1 MSANDLES
9 RFHAEWLGLVQ
20 PVEGLVVSVPVLSD
34 AQCMRRQPLSQQHRF
49 AELAPAG
56 RITDLSAFLAAI
68 LDWTPDLFDASLAL
82 PEDLSLYVPEG
93 HQTLR
98 PTVALKHL
106 SAPETPSAPTDDST
120 PASRAGSAYV
130 ALLWDLPPGLP
141 FDRAETVTGPW
152 EYPPA
157 AKFDRLLRACRVPIG
172 VLTNGEQIRLVYA
185 PHGESSG
192 HITFR
197 VDDMAS
203 VAGRSIFDAFV
214 MLLGA
219 ERFFGVAPE
228 HQLPALL
235 RDSRTRQANVTNELA
250 DQMLD
255 AIHLLLAG
263 FVAASERDGTSALN
277 DALAQGEDHV
287 YKGLLTVLLRLV
299 FVLYAE
305 DRALLPIE
313 HTAYAESLSVLGLFE
328 QLQRDHGEWPD
339 SMARRFGAWPR
350 LVALFRAVFLGVE
363 HGDLAMPARRGE
375 LFDPHRFAFLEG
387 WGPAGAAPLFDTESQ
402 GRVRV
407 PTVDDETVFRVL
419 ERLLVFQSQRLS
431 YRALDVEQIGA
442 VYEALM
448 GYHVVRLTG
457 PSLCVKPAKVWI
469 AAADVLAQPPAQR
482 GAWVTE
488 TAALAKSAV
497 AKLLDGLRAAK
508 TEAEVLTALDP
519 LRVKGSATGRAGQ
532 LVIQPGAERRRT
544 SSHYTPPSLTAPIVR
559 RTLEPLLAAMGA
571 APSSE
576 RLLDLKVCDPAM
588 GSGAFLVEACRFLG
602 DQVVAAWTREGKFAT
617 SPPGPLSMNGEGE
630 GEGEAEGDGE
640 GGTQPPGVGRN
651 LLVAGVTGGAPY
663 VDPLKLERARA
674 FRRAPTPASKLAWQ
688 FLRGRK
694 TLGLKFRREQVIDG
708 FIADFYCPSLGLV
721 VEIDGGVH
729 DDPDQAEYDL
739 VRSECFAALGI
750 KVARLRNEE
759 VSAPSLEHLLSPFL
773 THTNPTTPPPPSPTP
788 TTPSPFM
795 ERGTGGEVDPVLL
808 ARRLVAQRCLYGVDK
823 NPLAVSLARLSLWLV
838 TLAKDEPFTFV
849 DHALRHG
856 DTLVGLDLEQIRAF
870 HWKPSAQLEF
880 ARELIDTALMEALD
894 ARQRILSL
902 AAKDDTRA
910 KEHLLW
916 DSNDALS
923 PVRLIGDLVVGAFFA
938 HDKDKAREAE
948 RKRRLD
954 LVVKWLDSRR
964 EPPEELL
971 EMQRALRER
980 VPAFHWWVEFPEVF
994 YGERPD
1000 PLDGGQANKVAWMDA
1015 FVGNPPFAGKN
1026 GIAESGGPRY
1036 LEWLLESYEGAHGNA
1051 DLSAY
1056 FLRRAWTLIG
1066 NHGSFGFITTNTI
1079 AQGDTRATGLQFLTK
1094 QNAVIYDALSS
1105 MLWPGDAYVAVSV
1118 VHVARGQ
1125 AASVS
1130 ATKARLDGAFVS
1142 EINSRLSVGPDIDDP
1157 IPLTSNIPVHFS
1169 GCKVYGDGFILTH
1182 EERHDLTASNAANS
1196 ERIFPYLGGEDI
1208 NTSPSQEPESY
1219 TINFEQMALADAERW
1234 PELLQIVRE
1243 RVKPD
1248 RDKANERTA
1257 DGAHRK
1263 KYWWQFAQPRPDLF
1277 SAISNLPRCLVTC
1290 RVTKH
1295 LCFSFQPPQRVFNE
1309 KLFVFPFPDY
1319 SQWAALQSR
1328 SHEGWAR
1335 LLSSRFGSSR
1345 SCGPVLNYSAS
1356 DCFET
1361 FPFPQ
1366 SNPRTVIPALE
1377 EIGERLYTK
1386 RAAYMVDTQQGL
1398 TQTYNALKDPRVND
1412 ARVVELRRL
1421 HEEMDRAV
1429 LAAYGWDDLAVP
1441 PYGTPT
1447 SDAEKKALERFED
1460 EVIDRL
1466 FALNAKRAEEERAA
1480 AEREVAT
1487 KPAKAKGA
1495 RKKKGDEGGGQGDLG
1510 IG

>member
-1 MSANDLES
+1 MTDLES

-56 RITDLSAFLAAI
+56 RITDLTAFLAAI
-68 LDWTPDLFDASLAL
+68 LDWTPDLFDASPAL

-172 VLTNGEQIRLVYA
+172 VLTNRDEIRLVYA

-602 DQVVAAWTREGKFAT
+602 DQVVAAWTREGR
-617 SPPGPLSMNGEGE
+617 L
-630 GEGEAEGDGE
+630 D
-640 GGTQPPGVGRN
+640 
-651 LLVAGVTGGAPY
+651 LVASAHG
-663 VDPLKLERARA
+663 D
-674 FRRAPTPASKLAWQ
+674 
-688 FLRGRK
+688 
-694 TLGLKFRREQVIDG
+694 
-708 FIADFYCPSLGLV
+708 V
-721 VEIDGGVH
+721 VLH
-729 DDPDQAEYDL
+729 
-739 VRSECFAALGI
+739 
-750 KVARLRNEE
+750 
-759 VSAPSLEHLLSPFL
+759 
-773 THTNPTTPPPPSPTP
+773 
-788 TTPSPFM
+788 
-795 ERGTGGEVDPVLL
+795 

-856 DTLVGLDLEQIRAF
+856 DTLVGLDVEQIRAF
-870 HWKPSAQLEF
+870 HWKPGAQLEF

-938 HDKDKAREAE
+938 HDKDRAREAE

-954 LVVKWLDSRR
+954 LVVTWLESRR

-1000 PLDGGQANKVAWMDA
+1000 PLDAGKANEKAWMDA

-1026 GIAESGGPRY
+1026 AITESGGPGY
-1036 LEWLLESYEGAHGNA
+1036 LEWLLNSYEGAAGNA

-1056 FLRRAWTLIG
+1056 FLRRAFELLG
-1066 NHGSFGFITTNTI
+1066 QNGVLSFVTTNTI
-1079 AQGDTRATGLQFLTK
+1079 VQGDSREFGLRWLISRGARIYNATRMFF
-1094 QNAVIYDALSS
+1094 
-1105 MLWPGDAYVAVSV
+1105 WPGEAKV
-1118 VHVARGQ
+1118 
-1125 AASVS
+1125 AASIVAIS
-1130 ATKARLDGAFVS
+1130 FGSVTPFAAHKCFLDGRTVS
-1142 EINSRLSVGPDIDDP
+1142 LVNSQLRGAEERALPSS
-1157 IPLTSNIPVHFS
+1157 LTSNADLGFVGSIVLGTGFFLSESEYSQDVRQQSDIRKVIKPVI
-1169 GCKVYGDGFILTH
+1169 GGDELNWNPDH
-1182 EERHDLTASNAANS
+1182 RHDRYVIDFEGMTEAEAEAWPAQLNRIREKVKP
-1196 ERIFPYLGGEDI
+1196 ERDKNNRDNYRVFWWR
-1208 NTSPSQEPESY
+1208 
-1219 TINFEQMALADAERW
+1219 FAER
-1234 PELLQIVRE
+1234 
-1243 RVKPD
+1243 
-1248 RDKANERTA
+1248 
-1257 DGAHRK
+1257 
-1263 KYWWQFAQPRPDLF
+1263 RPGLY
-1277 SAISNLPRCLVTC
+1277 SAIREKHQCLVLSNVST
-1290 RVTKH
+1290 H
-1295 LCFSFQPPQRVFNE
+1295 LAVAFQPTDRVFTH
-1309 KLFVFPFPDY
+1309 KLNVFPLTNY
-1319 SQWAALQSR
+1319 SGFALMQARVHDLWS
-1328 SHEGWAR
+1328 R
-1335 LLSSRFGSSR
+1335 LLSGSFGTYPTPAL
-1345 SCGPVLNYSAS
+1345 CYSVR

-1366 SNPRTVIPALE
+1366 ADPRAVIPALE

-1386 RAAYMVDTQQGL
+1386 RATYMVDTQQGL
-1398 TQTYNALKDPRVND
+1398 TQTYNALKDPRVNE

-1447 SDAEKKALERFED
+1447 SDAEKKGLERFED

-1480 AEREVAT
+1480 AEREAAT
-1487 KPAKAKGA
+1487 KPAKAKGT